1 MPPASNVRGETK
13 RTASG
18 RAVRANTTRPMNYY
32 ARPFGPLG
40 GATAAGLADQDAHDA
55 ASPGFFSALQFFSD
69 AVTALPR
76 EVIKQFTQMKEV
88 EAKIHAHHQK
98 MGEAVDALM
107 NLDIPP
113 RRSHTGH
120 ATAGGQQQQQ
130 QQQSLLSFTASNSIN
145 GSANAS
151 LINGYPGGQVHSTQ
165 GSVSGSVAGEDAAI
179 YETEEELARR
189 KQYLDLR
196 ILTHNLLPILD
207 EKNVV
212 LAEANRVLSQQLVR
226 VDSVLPH
233 LDNEISEEARLGS
246 MTHWAYSDNRQK
258 KGASTAAVHASR
270 RDVAAANSLAAAASA
285 IHETEIAQ
293 ARRDAG
299 REAAKDKPG
308 KGKRAAEHFDSDFD
322 ERPKKTHAKVAKSKA
337 AGQPLIGLGIANG
350 EPAKKRRM
358 DKGVVAPA
366 MERSLSA
373 ATKATKASRETPRS
387 TPTAEPKKGIK
398 KPPPTKPKRA
408 AASIQN
414 SPALVSSPL
423 HSSFVASSME
433 PPPGARPQSARLRQ
447 NSTATNLR
455 HEKTIDEDGSRP
467 PSAAGVKSNGKAN
480 GKRKSP
486 QNETADKDSKTAE
499 DNELKREEA
508 NAQDSIERP
517 VVSRTASSNG
527 KGPGRSSKTGTPRTE
542 DAAAMA
548 RTRSTRSQR
557 GNARDDSSSEP
568 QTQGRHHQRHTSN
581 SHILKQLAPFNR
593 SPDIDRHR
601 GSDSSSDEDDEQD
614 DEEGRGR
621 RTRGRRSNPTSR
633 PGSRRRTEPDL
644 NAGLSTT
651 PAVNSPA
658 VKAAV
663 DVDAED
669 EDEAEREDTRIPD
682 AAPASPSL
690 PPPDAPALEADHEIE
705 DEDDDEQDPDD
716 PNADK
721 YCYCNRGSYG
731 EMVACDNEG
740 CAREWFHIGCT
751 ELEEAPGE
759 DEVWYCDQCRPL
771 FVKKGGR
778 GAKGKGR

>member
-32 ARPFGPLG
+32 ARPFGSLG
-40 GATAAGLADQDAHDA
+40 GATAGQADQDAQDA
-55 ASPGFFSALQFFSD
+55 TSPGFFPALQYFSD

-107 NLDIPP
+107 SLDIPP
-113 RRSHTGH
+113 RRSHIGQ
-120 ATAGGQQQQQ
+120 ATAGGQQQG
-130 QQQSLLSFTASNSIN
+130 LLSFTANNSNN
-145 GSANAS
+145 GSANPS

-179 YETEEELARR
+179 HETEEELARR

-212 LAEANRVLSQQLVR
+212 LAEVNRVLSQQLLR

-258 KGASTAAVHASR
+258 KGASTAAVNASR

-322 ERPKKTHAKVAKSKA
+322 ERPKKTHAKVAKGKA

-358 DKGVVAPA
+358 DKGVAAPA
-366 MERSLSA
+366 MERALSA
-373 ATKATKASRETPRS
+373 AAKVTKANRETPRS

-414 SPALVSSPL
+414 SPALASSPL
-423 HSSFVASSME
+423 HSSFAASSME

-455 HEKTIDEDGSRP
+455 REKILDEDGSRP
-467 PSAAGVKSNGKAN
+467 PSAAGVKSNGKTN

-486 QNETADKDSKTAE
+486 QNETSDKDSKTAE
-499 DNELKREEA
+499 ENELKHEEA

-548 RTRSTRSQR
+548 RARSTRSQR

-568 QTQGRHHQRHTSN
+568 QMQGRAHKRHASN

-601 GSDSSSDEDDEQD
+601 GSDSSSDEDEGQE

-633 PGSRRRTEPDL
+633 PVSRRNTQPELDAHP
-644 NAGLSTT
+644 SI
-651 PAVNSPA
+651 PAVHSPA
-658 VKAAV
+658 VKPAP

-669 EDEAEREDTRIPD
+669 EDEAEAIDTRMPD
-682 AAPASPSL
+682 AAPASPSP

-705 DEDDDEQDPDD
+705 EEDEDEQDPDD

-771 FVKKGGR
+771 FVKKGAR
-778 GAKGKGR
+778 GGKGKGR